1 MSVVIRTSTS
11 GRGMWPRILRI
22 FKGVRSPGL
31 AAAGLVHTTADVV
44 ALSETKLQ
52 SLLPSKL
59 ATSMCCGWRLAV
71 GVATVGA
78 AFFNTTSDAAGCMP
92 PREVRESRRKS
103 PIMEEAS
110 ALPAS
115 EDELEAILQ
124 RPLAVA
130 EATAEEGTAE
140 ESTKHAKPKRSRVF
154 EAFMENPADRK
165 RCICRSN
172 ENARG
177 GVCQESLATYVQS
190 M

>member
-1 MSVVIRTSTS
+1 MV
-11 GRGMWPRILRI
+11 
-22 FKGVRSPGL
+22 
-31 AAAGLVHTTADVV
+31 
-44 ALSETKLQ
+44 
-52 SLLPSKL
+52 
-59 ATSMCCGWRLAV
+59 
-71 GVATVGA
+71 
-78 AFFNTTSDAAGCMP
+78 
-92 PREVRESRRKS
+92 
-103 PIMEEAS
+103 EAR

-130 EATAEEGTAE
+130 EEEGTAE